1 MRYIKPSRQAG
12 SRICHTY
19 ENFDETTQILT
30 SLFEDTE
37 FTKEENHSFPGFD
50 IYTFQEYPSE
60 EDIEMAK
67 ERLFSIGKHL
77 SIRPMRFYPGYC
89 CVYSTDPGNAAA
101 DWLKNRYG
109 NLEKSEVKSSS
120 KIVTFYKDGETTIM
134 AVENDLEKANKGTL
148 WFNIDAW
155 NFVSRTFVT
164 EMFATDKGQPNWSN
178 QLSKE
183 IELAMLTRI
192 IPEWAE
198 ECYGLKKEVDY
209 KTIGKSD
216 EEDFENLEDL

>member
-12 SRICHTY
+12 SRICRTY

-37 FTKEENHSFPGFD
+37 FTKDENLSSPGFEM
-50 IYTFQEYPSE
+50 YTFRRCPSK

-67 ERLFSIGKHL
+67 ERLSSIGKHL
-77 SIRPMRFYPGYC
+77 SIRPIGYC
-89 CVYSTDPGNAAA
+89 CVYSTEPENAAT
-101 DWLKNRYG
+101 DWLKSMYG

-120 KIVTFYKDGETTIM
+120 KLVTFYKDDEITIM

-148 WFNIDAW
+148 WFNIDTW

-164 EMFATDKGQPNWSN
+164 EMFAADNETQNWSN
-178 QLSKE
+178 QVPKE

-209 KTIGKSD
+209 KTIGKAD